1 MQPPKPF
8 TGLGN
13 PVFTAFGWLGEEAAR
28 SYAFTQLEQFI
39 NALHSSL
46 ARDIQS
52 QLPYFGLDKPSQAVY
67 LAANEE
73 VEKDGHISFNV
84 RPASL
89 EIALVVSDKKV
100 LERAFK
106 TAETEP
112 DVWHRLV
119 TQIGPEWNL
128 HIQQMEYNEGQTM
141 QYQDLFK
148 GPVSQLDPDSAVKLV
163 SRAAYLN
170 NEEQWVTPIAL
181 SRRYPSEQVANMG
194 LLLIKVMA
202 EQITL
207 LMPLFKLFTGQWRKP
222 GGKGK
227 ARPLKPK
234 IAGKPGAAE
243 IASLILPDVEPEKQF
258 TYAAELKPLHLRR
271 GFINLTPQHW
281 PFFALNARSE
291 TRPVTIYFEGRYDR
305 QSAVWRLVPN
315 DQARIVLSEPVHHW
329 LEDHFGPDDHV
340 LITATKLDNQEIQI
354 TLSSAEREEG

>member
-28 SYAFTQLEQFI
+28 VYAYSQLEQFI
-39 NALHSSL
+39 SALHSSL
-46 ARDIQS
+46 PREAQS
-52 QLPYFGLDKPSQAVY
+52 QLPYFGLDKASQAVY
-67 LAANEE
+67 LAASEE

-100 LERAFK
+100 LERALK

-119 TQIGPEWNL
+119 TQMGPEWNL
-128 HIQQMEYNEGQTM
+128 HVEQAEYNEGQTTH
-141 QYQDLFK
+141 YQDLFK

-163 SRAAYLN
+163 SRTAYLN
-170 NEEQWVTPIAL
+170 NEEQWVTPLTL
-181 SRRYPSEQVANMG
+181 SRRYPSEQIANMG
-194 LLLIKVMA
+194 LLVLKVMG

-207 LMPLFKLFTGQWRKP
+207 LMPLFKLFTGQWRKA

-227 ARPLKPK
+227 ARPLKGRVT
-234 IAGKPGAAE
+234 AKPGEVE
-243 IASLILPDVEPEKQF
+243 IAPVILPDVEPDKQF
-258 TYAAELKPLHLRR
+258 TYLAELKPLHIRR

-281 PFFALNARSE
+281 PFFALTARSE
-291 TRPVTIYFEGRYDR
+291 TRPVTIYYEGRYDR
-305 QSAVWRLVPN
+305 HSAVWRLVPN
-315 DQARIVLSEPVHHW
+315 DQARIVLSETVHRW
-329 LEDHFGPDDHV
+329 LEDHFGPDDHIQV
-340 LITATKLDNQEIQI
+340 TATKLDNQEIQL
-354 TLSSAEREEG
+354 TLTPAERNEE